1 MQGPGYAPPPPQPP
15 STGVLVVL
23 RVIFVAV
30 ALLSIGFLAW
40 VAPLRAAIVT
50 RRPAEWWFFGASVT
64 VLGICFALFSTD
76 HTDDFSSANGSL
88 GMSMLLLNA
97 VACVAYYL
105 YADIGHFHRLRQAHA
120 GQVPLGPGYGYPQP
134 ASPFT
139 ATSAPSRPSTPS
151 TPQPPYV
158 APPMPHIPAPQP
170 HVPAPPQRPAP
181 THIEQVR
188 AELDELSDYLRQHD
202 GRHDGPHDGRHDG
215 HEGGR

>member
-1 MQGPGYAPPPPQPP
+1 MQGHGYAPPPPQPP
-15 STGVLVVL
+15 STAVLVLL
-23 RVIFVAV
+23 RVIFVAM

-40 VAPLRAAIVT
+40 AAPLRAAIVT
-50 RRPAEWWFFGASVT
+50 RRPAEWWFFGGSVT

-105 YADIGHFHRLRQAHA
+105 YADIRHFQRLRQAHA
-120 GQVPLGPGYGYPQP
+120 GQVPSGPGYGYRQP
-134 ASPFT
+134 VSPFT
-139 ATSAPSRPSTPS
+139 ATTAPSGPS

-158 APPMPHIPAPQP
+158 PAPMPHIPAPQP

-202 GRHDGPHDGRHDG
+202 GRHDGQHDGRHDG